1 MKKSVIAVLEILSIL
16 LMVIFVSGCTETG
29 VTENRD
35 IILNG
40 TPNIYKSNASSDE
53 WIVNGT
59 VISRANRQYSNL
71 TLYITAYDA
80 QGNVIDQTTFNIPNL
95 NHNAS
100 FQAVIKSNVT
110 VDHVKVTA
118 GNAQKTA

>member
-1 MKKSVIAVLEILSIL
+1 
-16 LMVIFVSGCTETG
+16 MVIFVSGCTETG